1 MTMHDDDHEPEHPTV
16 ARTFDEAQS
25 IVKKVAMLLQLAGWD
40 AIVISISRA
49 VETAPGHFQAPG
61 ATATVIA
68 PDCEPIVPQIV
79 EVLRKQAAALEQ
91 SSSEKEI
98 TSGYIHDQSNYASG
112 LTEWPK

>member
-1 MTMHDDDHEPEHPTV
+1 MV
-16 ARTFDEAQS
+16 ARTLDEAQS
-25 IVKKVAMLLQLAGWD
+25 TVKKVATLLQLAGWD

-49 VETAPGHFQAPG
+49 IETAPGHFQAPG

-79 EVLRKQAAALEQ
+79 EVLRKQAAALEH
-91 SSSEKEI
+91 SSVEKEI
-98 TSGYIHDQSNYASG
+98 TSGYIHDQSSYASG